1 MYWMSL
7 SSSMFG
13 TALLHLIEHRAEG
26 CLQRQCL
33 LDLVGAH
40 ERVFAVLHETR
51 ALVLAGELDEGR
63 RVSLPVL
70 RKALEVFEYG
80 IDAERLEQAHGIL
93 GVFIEVRV
101 EDALVHEVRHS
112 ANIEQHP
119 TQVMQLQDRETVRVT
134 LNGFRE
140 FYSVVSNHL
149 LPPRDNLRDDREA
162 VAGRGFREDRP
173 VAAALRLPY
182 VATLRYRHRG
192 GLRPIFFALRVGHA
206 RLLLESRFSSSRVKL
221 ALR

>member
-40 ERVFAVLHETR
+40 VRVFAVLHETR

-63 RVSLPVL
+63 RVGLPVL

-93 GVFIEVRV
+93 GVLVEVRV
-101 EDALVHEVRHS
+101 EDALVHEVRGS

-119 TQVMQLQDRETVRVT
+119 TQVMQLQDREAVRVT
-134 LNGFRE
+134 LNGLRE
-140 FYSVVSNHL
+140 TYPVVSNHL
-149 LPPRDNLRDDREA
+149 LPPRDDLRNDREA
-162 VAGRGFREDRP
+162 VAGRGFWKNRP
-173 VAAALRLPY
+173 VAAPLGLSDEAAL
-182 VATLRYRHRG
+182 G
-192 GLRPIFFALRVGHA
+192 D
-206 RLLLESRFSSSRVKL
+206 
-221 ALR
+221 